1 MKRSY
6 WLYKM
11 CLLLGL
17 GICIPVTGNASDIG
31 DATLI
36 QQQSK
41 ITASGV
47 VVDESGESLI
57 GASVMEKGAATNGTI
72 TDIDGRFSLSVA
84 PNAILEISY
93 VGYQKQDVPAKKDM
107 RIIMHP
113 DVANLE
119 EVVVV
124 AYGTQ
129 KKVSVIGSVAS
140 IDRKELMKSSSPNL
154 SSALSGKLPGL
165 TTIQTSGEP
174 GRDEV
179 TMFLRGAAT
188 TNGTNPL
195 IMVDGVAVDDMRSI
209 DPNEIANISV
219 LKDASATA
227 VFGVRGANG
236 VIMITTRRGEKGTAR
251 ISANVEFS
259 MQEMAFKP
267 ERLDSWDWVR
277 LRNEALTNDGNSA
290 EFFGPDIDKFDSW
303 KTGNPVDPDFYPNNN
318 WQDILFRDYAPM
330 TRANMNVSGG
340 SDKLQYFVSAGY
352 LHQGGM
358 FNVEPK
364 SKLGYNAQSSLDR
377 YNFRSNIDYKVN
389 KSVKI
394 NLNASSY
401 LERINGTSA
410 SMTSVF
416 NSALTS
422 RPTSMYLTPEGAYA
436 TDAIRTFPIGAGLS
450 VEDPANNSLS
460 AYPLINRSG
469 YQLETRSGINV
480 IGGVEI
486 DLGFITK
493 GLSVKG
499 QVSFDSKG
507 FGKTIG
513 KRSYTWYT
521 YQTLASG
528 EHLFINRHP
537 SLEDEDGPIEL
548 TKSSESYWTM
558 NLQAQINYN
567 RSFAEKHNI
576 TAMFLAQRD
585 VKESKETSG
594 DLLLPYN
601 VIGIAGRATYDYDR
615 RYFVEVNM
623 GYNGSEQFSLDKRFG
638 FFPAASLGWLVT
650 NESFLQDNPVLT
662 NLKLRASW
670 GKVGNDAFTTS
681 DGKPARFLYL
691 DNISQYSVV
700 TDSKGDHWLSPSLGY
715 ASNGSGW
722 GQGYKIAE
730 NYIGNKSI
738 TWETAEKQNY
748 GIDISLYHDLS
759 FSFDYFVEKRKNI
772 LIIPQTTPM
781 IQGLPSSAL
790 PLMNDGEVKNQ
801 GFEMVLGYQKQ
812 FKNGLSVSA
821 NANFSYARNKVLEYD
836 EPLLGKDYAYR
847 TRTTGFS
854 LGQNWGYIIDHSYD
868 PEKGRDGTG
877 FFYSDESIA
886 KSGLTYEGVGTPEPG
901 DFIYKDLNGDG
912 VINDRDK
919 APIGY
924 SSLLPRINYGFSL
937 SANWKG
943 FDVSIMLQGVGQ
955 YSKTYSGAGI
965 YESSGNFYKMHMG
978 RWSEE
983 RYNNHEKI
991 TYPRLSSSGGPSL
1004 QPNDFFIM
1012 DASYIRLKNAE
1023 VGYTL
1028 PESIS

>member
-1 MKRSY
+1 MKKSY

-31 DATLI
+31 DATLT

-57 GASVMEKGAATNGTI
+57 GASVIEKGAATNGTI

-93 VGYQKQDVPAKKDM
+93 VGYQKQDIPAKKDM

-140 IDRKELMKSSSPNL
+140 IDRKDLMKSSSPNL
-154 SSALSGKLPGL
+154 RSALSGKLPGL

-259 MQEMAFKP
+259 MQEIAFKP

-277 LRNEALTNDGNSA
+277 LRNEALVNDGNSA
-290 EFFGPDIDKFDSW
+290 EFLGPDIDKFDSW

-364 SKLGYNAQSSLDR
+364 SRLGYNAQSSLDR

-410 SMTSVF
+410 SMSSVF

-528 EHLFINRHP
+528 EH
-537 SLEDEDGPIEL
+537 
-548 TKSSESYWTM
+548 
-558 NLQAQINYN
+558 
-567 RSFAEKHNI
+567 
-576 TAMFLAQRD
+576 
-585 VKESKETSG
+585 
-594 DLLLPYN
+594 
-601 VIGIAGRATYDYDR
+601 
-615 RYFVEVNM
+615 
-623 GYNGSEQFSLDKRFG
+623 
-638 FFPAASLGWLVT
+638 FF
-650 NESFLQDNPVLT
+650 
-662 NLKLRASW
+662 
-670 GKVGNDAFTTS
+670 
-681 DGKPARFLYL
+681 
-691 DNISQYSVV
+691 
-700 TDSKGDHWLSPSLGY
+700 
-715 ASNGSGW
+715 
-722 GQGYKIAE
+722 
-730 NYIGNKSI
+730 
-738 TWETAEKQNY
+738 
-748 GIDISLYHDLS
+748 
-759 FSFDYFVEKRKNI
+759 
-772 LIIPQTTPM
+772 
-781 IQGLPSSAL
+781 
-790 PLMNDGEVKNQ
+790 
-801 GFEMVLGYQKQ
+801 
-812 FKNGLSVSA
+812 
-821 NANFSYARNKVLEYD
+821 NFC
-836 EPLLGKDYAYR
+836 
-847 TRTTGFS
+847 
-854 LGQNWGYIIDHSYD
+854 I
-868 PEKGRDGTG
+868 
-877 FFYSDESIA
+877 
-886 KSGLTYEGVGTPEPG
+886 
-901 DFIYKDLNGDG
+901 
-912 VINDRDK
+912 
-919 APIGY
+919 
-924 SSLLPRINYGFSL
+924 
-937 SANWKG
+937 
-943 FDVSIMLQGVGQ
+943 
-955 YSKTYSGAGI
+955 
-965 YESSGNFYKMHMG
+965 
-978 RWSEE
+978 
-983 RYNNHEKI
+983 
-991 TYPRLSSSGGPSL
+991 
-1004 QPNDFFIM
+1004 
-1012 DASYIRLKNAE
+1012 
-1023 VGYTL
+1023 
-1028 PESIS
+1028 

>member
-1 MKRSY
+1 MKKNLILFLILLCNCTF
-6 WLYKM
+6 LY
-11 CLLLGL
+11 
-17 GICIPVTGNASDIG
+17 A
-31 DATLI
+31 
-36 QQQSK
+36 QQFN
-41 ITASGV
+41 ITGV
-47 VVDESGESLI
+47 VTDKKLKEPII
-57 GASVMEKGAATNGTI
+57 GASVIVKGTTYGTV
-72 TDIDGRFSLSVA
+72 TDLDGNFTLQVSKGNVLVISFIGYTTQEIKVNENQFSYNIQMSEDIQTL
-84 PNAILEISY
+84 
-93 VGYQKQDVPAKKDM
+93 D
-107 RIIMHP
+107 
-113 DVANLE
+113 

-124 AYGTQ
+124 GFGTQ
-129 KKVSVIGSVAS
+129 RKANLTEAVATVDTKVLDSRPVTNLGQSLQGTIPG
-140 IDRKELMKSSSPNL
+140 LNL
-154 SSALSGKLPGL
+154 SVGGL
-165 TTIQTSGEP
+165 GGQLGQTMDVNIRGTGTISTGSK
-174 GRDEV
+174 
-179 TMFLRGAAT
+179 AAT
-188 TNGTNPL
+188 LVLIDGIEGNMNNLNP
-195 IMVDGVAVDDMRSI
+195 DDVES
-209 DPNEIANISV
+209 ISV

-259 MQEMAFKP
+259 MQEIAFKP

-277 LRNEALTNDGNSA
+277 LRNEALVNDGNSA
-290 EFFGPDIDKFDSW
+290 EFLGPDIDKFDSW

-364 SKLGYNAQSSLDR
+364 SRLGYNAQSSLDR

-410 SMTSVF
+410 SMSSVF

-548 TKSSESYWTM
+548 TKSSESYWVM
-558 NLQAQINYN
+558 NLQGQINYN
-567 RSFAEKHNI
+567 QTFAGKHNV

-585 VKESKETSG
+585 IKESKETSG

-615 RYFVEVNM
+615 RYFAEVNV
-623 GYNGSEQFSLDKRFG
+623 GYNGSEQFSPDKRFG
-638 FFPAASLGWLVT
+638 LFPAASFGWLIT
-650 NESFLQDNPVLT
+650 NEGFLQDNPVLT

-670 GKVGNDAFTTS
+670 GKVGNDAFGS
-681 DGKPARFLYL
+681 ARFLYL

-821 NANFSYARNKVLEYD
+821 NANFSYAKNKVLEYD

-965 YESSGNFYKMHMG
+965 YESSGNFYKMHME

-1004 QPNDFFIM
+1004 QPNDFFHGCLIYT
-1012 DASYIRLKNAE
+1012 SEKCRSRIYITGKHQQENRCFQCTFLFKW
-1023 VGYTL
+1023 
-1028 PESIS
+1028 

>member
-1 MKRSY
+1 MKKSY

-31 DATLI
+31 DATLT

-57 GASVMEKGAATNGTI
+57 GASVIEKGAATNGTI

-93 VGYQKQDVPAKKDM
+93 VGYQKQDIPAKKDM

-140 IDRKELMKSSSPNL
+140 IDRKDLMKSSSPNL

-259 MQEMAFKP
+259 MQEIAFKP

-277 LRNEALTNDGNSA
+277 LRNEALVNDGNSA
-290 EFFGPDIDKFDSW
+290 EFLGPDIDKFDSW

-410 SMTSVF
+410 SMSSVF

-548 TKSSESYWTM
+548 TKSSESYWVM
-558 NLQAQINYN
+558 NLQGQINYN
-567 RSFAEKHNI
+567 QTFAGKHNV

-585 VKESKETSG
+585 IKESKETSG

-615 RYFVEVNM
+615 RYFAEVNV
-623 GYNGSEQFSLDKRFG
+623 GYNGSEQFSPDKRFG
-638 FFPAASLGWLVT
+638 LFPAASFGWLIT
-650 NESFLQDNPVLT
+650 NEGFLQDNPVLT

-670 GKVGNDAFTTS
+670 GKVGNDAVGS
-681 DGKPARFLYL
+681 ARFLYC
-691 DNISQYSVV
+691 
-700 TDSKGDHWLSPSLGY
+700 
-715 ASNGSGW
+715 
-722 GQGYKIAE
+722 
-730 NYIGNKSI
+730 
-738 TWETAEKQNY
+738 
-748 GIDISLYHDLS
+748 
-759 FSFDYFVEKRKNI
+759 R
-772 LIIPQTTPM
+772 
-781 IQGLPSSAL
+781 
-790 PLMNDGEVKNQ
+790 
-801 GFEMVLGYQKQ
+801 
-812 FKNGLSVSA
+812 
-821 NANFSYARNKVLEYD
+821 
-836 EPLLGKDYAYR
+836 
-847 TRTTGFS
+847 
-854 LGQNWGYIIDHSYD
+854 
-868 PEKGRDGTG
+868 
-877 FFYSDESIA
+877 
-886 KSGLTYEGVGTPEPG
+886 
-901 DFIYKDLNGDG
+901 
-912 VINDRDK
+912 
-919 APIGY
+919 
-924 SSLLPRINYGFSL
+924 
-937 SANWKG
+937 
-943 FDVSIMLQGVGQ
+943 
-955 YSKTYSGAGI
+955 
-965 YESSGNFYKMHMG
+965 
-978 RWSEE
+978 
-983 RYNNHEKI
+983 
-991 TYPRLSSSGGPSL
+991 
-1004 QPNDFFIM
+1004 
-1012 DASYIRLKNAE
+1012 
-1023 VGYTL
+1023 
-1028 PESIS
+1028 